1 MVLPATFRHN
11 FFYITK
17 NAAMED
23 NRKRNRDRQ
32 EQKSSD
38 EELPGYPHYPSE
50 DDIMNP
56 QHGFKKIPADE
67 ELANSRSISGRT
79 VTDKEE
85 ITPADDSGED
95 DDLKI
100 VSGTEAD
107 VTEEDLQLL
116 GDRDAD
122 QDMGDDEETRTARV
136 DELEEEG
143 DLDIPGAAMNDEEA
157 LGQDDE
163 ENNYYSLGGDRHEN
177 LEEDPPG
184 DKE

>member
-56 QHGFKKIPADE
+56 QHGFK
-67 ELANSRSISGRT
+67 
-79 VTDKEE
+79 
-85 ITPADDSGED
+85 
-95 DDLKI
+95 
-100 VSGTEAD
+100 
-107 VTEEDLQLL
+107 
-116 GDRDAD
+116 
-122 QDMGDDEETRTARV
+122 
-136 DELEEEG
+136 
-143 DLDIPGAAMNDEEA
+143 
-157 LGQDDE
+157 
-163 ENNYYSLGGDRHEN
+163 
-177 LEEDPPG
+177 
-184 DKE
+184 